1 MEDIQQYQYT
11 PLLEPDA
18 FRIIVIHP
26 ALSIK
31 SPLSCSLIHSTLF
44 HYNQPVIDNYSALS
58 YVWGDANNRRTI
70 LVDEKPLLV
79 TASLDSAL
87 RHLRDNKK
95 DVMIWADGICI
106 NQSDSEE
113 KNRQV
118 GLMSVIYE
126 VASHTIIFL
135 GETTSETDEMF
146 KSLLRPISSSLT
158 KQIKPGLL
166 SKVRVSHNTDTIDPE
181 SKEGIESKVHD
192 LIRHVLDMPWFRR
205 IWILQELVISCD
217 PWVQVGTHRLK
228 WKDFKSLIF
237 ASNSEH
243 DSAYIKTPNY
253 DVLAEMCTLREDFV
267 SRNLESSD
275 PCHYLLKILHSR
287 RGYGVSDPRDMLYGH
302 LAMFANHTKSKDP
315 KIEKLIEIDYRKTT
329 TEVYTDLA
337 LYFLNLQLSFEFLS
351 HVEDVNFEERKWN
364 LPTWVPDWTSNKVS
378 TEAKWRLQKGETINE
393 IHGIRD
399 IHIVLGEKAVLGCIG
414 TKVNCVEMVKNEIP
428 RREDVFA
435 LCHKIKNLSAMGGS
449 RDEYSMK
456 MEVRLVCEHFC
467 AWFNTSESPAYNFI
481 PDDLEKLFDHRGS
494 KKLFRHR
501 GSKARGHFWSRMRGI
516 SIAPDPANLMPLKNY
531 LEALQDHKHPE
542 ELWIY
547 ILMAMTDVSGNFF
560 GGKRLAV
567 LGNKEIALVSMWTEV
582 GDEIWRFDG
591 EEGGS
596 CYAFRGYDDDEGAGR
611 IEKKET
617 EEENDGRAEMDRT
630 FEAFFERKKKEV
642 MEKYIDCGD
651 DGRLLWREKIFET
664 SRCLF
669 VLKKKRAYL
678 WMANSLLRA
687 ARVLAKLGDEGNNDG
702 GGKRNRKKE
711 LEENLKRKMET
722 VVGNLLN
729 EMTRVTDFYSPKFE
743 IKNGELI
750 LLKTDVGGVGTGT
763 GGVNHV
769 RYVGECILG
778 PELRFDDRY
787 EYEYDDKKKR
797 MGKGREKGMDRAR
810 EKENKWKIELFQ
822 NAEKMRE
829 WWKLGLGVPSESLD
843 DEGEYDEGWFEE
855 GLEGRGKW
863 SGNYF
868 SSFYS
873 DDPDDP
879 EYAKYVLD
887 IKDWKKF
894 IQPLRYEILAI
905 H

>member
-87 RHLRDNKK
+87 RHSRDNKK

-158 KQIKPGLL
+158 KQNKPGLL
-166 SKVRVSHNTDTIDPE
+166 SNFRASHNTDTFDLE

-237 ASNSEH
+237 ESNSEY

-337 LYFLNLQLSFEFLS
+337 LYFLSLQLSFEFLS

-435 LCHKIKNLSAMGGS
+435 LCHKIKNLRAM
-449 RDEYSMK
+449 RFPRENEHFADRRMF
-456 MEVRLVCEHFC
+456 VRLVCEHFC
-467 AWFNTSESPAYNFI
+467 AWFNTSDASPYSLISN
-481 PDDLEKLFDHRGS
+481 DLEKLFDDHRYS
-494 KKLFRHR
+494 HAQTEFYKRLD
-501 GSKARGHFWSRMRGI
+501 WI
-516 SIAPDPANLMPLKNY
+516 SGTANPANLKPLENY
-531 LEALQDHKHPE
+531 LEVLRYCYHSK

-560 GGKRLAV
+560 GGKKLAV
-567 LGNKEIALVSMWTEV
+567 LRNREIALVSMWTEV
-582 GDEIWRFDG
+582 GDEIWRFD
-591 EEGGS
+591 EEEEGS
-596 CYAFRGYDDDEGAGR
+596 CYVFRGYDDDKGAR
-611 IEKKET
+611 QIEKKET

-630 FEAFFERKKKEV
+630 FEAFFERKKKGV
-642 MEKYIDCGD
+642 MEKYVDCGD
-651 DGRLLWREKIFET
+651 DGRILWRERIFET
-664 SRCLF
+664 RRCFL
-669 VLKKKRAYL
+669 VLKKRAYL

-687 ARVLAKLGDEGNNDG
+687 ARVLAKLEDEGNNDG

-729 EMTRVTDFYSPKFE
+729 EMTRVRDRYSATRCE
-743 IKNGELI
+743 IKNGEMI

-763 GGVNHV
+763 GTVGVNHV

-778 PELRFDDRY
+778 LELRFDDRY

-797 MGKGREKGMDRAR
+797 LRKGRERGIEWRR
-810 EKENKWKIELFQ
+810 EKENKRKIELF
-822 NAEKMRE
+822 KC
-829 WWKLGLGVPSESLD
+829 
-843 DEGEYDEGWFEE
+843 
-855 GLEGRGKW
+855 
-863 SGNYF
+863 
-868 SSFYS
+868 
-873 DDPDDP
+873 
-879 EYAKYVLD
+879 
-887 IKDWKKF
+887 
-894 IQPLRYEILAI
+894 
-905 H
+905 